1 MLELGKVGGDEP
13 TAGEPPELRPPCPD
27 LDVAPLRCH
36 TPCVEKRKP
45 HHDLAAFKKAFS
57 TSAGVR
63 VTRSAL
69 KDAQALGFTL
79 AMMVEVFQSMRSA
92 HFYKSMTSLGDST
105 RWQDVY
111 HVPWDDLLLY
121 VKFTDDLITE
131 FLLLSF
137 KEK

>member
-1 MLELGKVGGDEP
+1 
-13 TAGEPPELRPPCPD
+13 
-27 LDVAPLRCH
+27 
-36 TPCVEKRKP
+36 VEKRKP
-45 HHDLAAFKKAFS
+45 HHDLAAFKKSFS
-57 TSAGVR
+57 SPQAVR
-63 VTRSAL
+63 LTKAAL

-79 AMMVEVFQSMRSA
+79 AMMVEVVQSMRSA

-111 HVPWDDLLLY
+111 HVPWDDDLLLY
-121 VKFTDDLITE
+121 IKFTDDLITE